1 MLRRPDSDL
10 WALISQRSKTPLCI
24 AQPNTHHTMHTRY
37 LGAAA
42 LPVSAIAL
50 GHSMGANDFTATG
63 QKGFND
69 LIDQALALGVNF
81 LDSSDA
87 YWNGLHE
94 SWLRQALGAR
104 RHQVVLTSKFGN
116 ITLPDGSKA
125 TDARPEYVQ
134 ACCEASLQRLDTDH
148 IDLYYLHRVDP
159 KVPIEDTLGA
169 MARLVEQGKV
179 RYLGICEAG
188 VATIERA
195 HRVHPLT
202 AVQSEYSLWCR
213 EAEDAVLPACRR
225 LGIGFVGYSPLG
237 RGLLTGDIQ
246 SYDDLAPHDRRR
258 IHPRFKGDNLAH
270 NLALVAEMGRLAQGL
285 GLTNAQLALAWALSK
300 GDDIVPVTGTQRVAY
315 LAQSVAAERTR
326 LGAEQL
332 AQLEA
337 IFSPDAV
344 AGERYPVEMLS
355 GVGI

>member
-1 MLRRPDSDL
+1 
-10 WALISQRSKTPLCI
+10 
-24 AQPNTHHTMHTRY
+24 
-37 LGAAA
+37 
-42 LPVSAIAL
+42 
-50 GHSMGANDFTATG
+50 
-63 QKGFND
+63 
-69 LIDQALALGVNF
+69 
-81 LDSSDA
+81 
-87 YWNGLHE
+87 
-94 SWLRQALGAR
+94 
-104 RHQVVLTSKFGN
+104 
-116 ITLPDGSKA
+116 
-125 TDARPEYVQ
+125 
-134 ACCEASLQRLDTDH
+134 
-148 IDLYYLHRVDP
+148 
-159 KVPIEDTLGA
+159 
-169 MARLVEQGKV
+169 
-179 RYLGICEAG
+179 

-258 IHPRFKGDNLAH
+258 IHPRFKGDNLAR
-270 NLALVAEMGRLAQGL
+270 NLALVAEMGRLADGL
-285 GLTNAQLALAWALSK
+285 GLSQAQLALAWALSK

-315 LAQSVAAERTR
+315 LAQSVAAERIR

-344 AGERYPVEMLS
+344 AGERYPIEMLS